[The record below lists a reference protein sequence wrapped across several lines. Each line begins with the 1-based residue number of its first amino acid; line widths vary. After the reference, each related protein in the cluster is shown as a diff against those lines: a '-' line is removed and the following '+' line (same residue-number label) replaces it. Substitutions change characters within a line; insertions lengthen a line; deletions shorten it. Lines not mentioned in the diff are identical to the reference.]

1 MMRSADI
8 PFAVR
13 LTDGEKWG
21 VTRADLERLMR
32 LNPRGCF
39 VAYDGIRKLGMTTT
53 TLYGKKLAWIGNVI
67 VHRNY
72 RGKHIG
78 RALVQQATLHLQKT
92 GVQHIALYCYKEQAN
107 FYESLGFVRDR
118 PFLRLRRDP
127 AKVDHLRKESNSQ
140 RPTSMV
146 KLLAAD
152 MQAFGADRSRLI
164 RAVLADDAAWI
175 LSSSSGIS
183 SISFLMVKESAD
195 ECEFGPWICL
205 HPSRDEPSGMIHQAL
220 IRVGSVPVEVG
231 CFRDNR
237 SAMRTLKMNGFRTI
251 QQGYRMFFQ
260 KRAKIGDDNA
270 QYGLGFLDKG

>member
-1 MMRSADI
+1 MRPGDI

-21 VTRADLERLMR
+21 VTRVDLERLMR

-39 VAYDGIRKLGMTTT
+39 VARNGIRKLGITTT
-53 TLYGKKLAWIGNVI
+53 TQYGKKLAWIGNVI

-92 GVQHIALYCYKEQAN
+92 GVQHISLYCYKEQAN
-107 FYESLGFVRDR
+107 FYENLGFVRDR
-118 PFLRLRRDP
+118 PFLRLRRD
-127 AKVDHLRKESNSQ
+127 AADAEILKKESNPQ
-140 RPTSMV
+140 RRPSMV

-152 MQAFGADRSRLI
+152 MQAFGADRSKLI
-164 RAVLADDAAWI
+164 RAVLADNAGWI
-175 LSSSSGIS
+175 LSSSHGAS
-183 SISFLMVKESAD
+183 SISYLMAKESAQ

-205 HPSRDEPSGMIHQAL
+205 DPSRDQPDRMIHQAL
-220 IRVGSVPVEVG
+220 IRAGSVSVEVG
-231 CFRDNR
+231 CLRGNR
-237 SAMRTLKMNGFRTI
+237 LAMRTLKMNGFRTI
-251 QQGYRMFFQ
+251 REGSRMFFRE
-260 KRAKIGDDNA
+260 RAKIGDDNA